1 MNSIKAAT
9 FGILA
14 AGLML
19 PCLMAGPAR
28 ALPANDLQSVAR
40 EINADHAHSLEN
52 RKITA
57 QDIKNERAR
66 LAEEIRTLEAGLTGA
81 RQEVA
86 LGNAKLKALSGERD
100 ALTKEISDRIS
111 RKEELDAIIRDTAR
125 NLLGRAEKSP
135 ASAEHPEHLAT
146 LKSFLAPGAQMG
158 MAELKT
164 LFEFCFKDM
173 AASKTQHQYTGPVL
187 DRSGETV
194 QADITRLGH
203 LAALYQTKDETG
215 YLTLSPASVRLV
227 MSAAPPFLIKRALD
241 RFVSNESQTVPI
253 DISGGIAV
261 QQLSRQVSQVEQL
274 KSGGILVI
282 PILLVGA
289 VALIL
294 TLERLVFL
302 GRVRH
307 NTDALM
313 TRVTDL
319 VAQGDFKGALNTTL
333 PHKNRPTG
341 RVLMAGLALKD
352 QAGTVIENG
361 LSEAILKETPRLE
374 RFLTALKVSAAVAPL
389 LGLLGTVTGMIN
401 TFQVIT
407 THGTGDPRLMAGG
420 ISEAMVTTQVGLVVA
435 IPVMMVAAFLG
446 RRAHSLA
453 QDMEEKG
460 LALMAALLKH
470 AANGS
475 GHKG

>member
-1 MNSIKAAT
+1 MNSIKAVT
-9 FGILA
+9 IGILV
-14 AGLML
+14 AGLMISGL
-19 PCLMAGPAR
+19 LAGPAR
-28 ALPANDLQSVAR
+28 AVPAKNLKSMAQKVTAEYAKSR
-40 EINADHAHSLEN
+40 ET
-52 RKITA
+52 RKAAIE
-57 QDIKNERAR
+57 DIRTQRAR
-66 LAEEIRTLEAGLTGA
+66 LAGKIRALETELAGA
-81 RQEVA
+81 RKEVA
-86 LGNAKLKALSGERD
+86 LGNDRLEALSGQRD
-100 ALTKEISDRIS
+100 ALKKEIADRIS
-111 RKEELDAIIRDTAR
+111 RKEGLDAIIRDTAR

-135 ASAEHPEHLAT
+135 SSAEHPEHLTT
-146 LKSFLAPGAQMG
+146 LKSFLAPGAQIG

-173 AASKTQHQYTGPVL
+173 AASKTQRQYTGPVL

-203 LAALYQTKDETG
+203 MAALYQTKDETG
-215 YLTLSPASVRLV
+215 YLTLSPASARLV

-241 RFVSNESQTVPI
+241 RFVSKESQTVPI

-261 QQLSRQVSQVEQL
+261 QQLSRQVSQIEQL

-319 VAQGDFKGALNTTL
+319 VAQGNFKGALNTTL

-475 GHKG
+475 SQKG